1 MQSQLAPA
9 HYLDADIFAREQTR
23 IFRKLWIF
31 VGLQGLLS
39 EPDAFLTRTIGG
51 IPLVV
56 QNCAGVLK
64 AFVNQCAHRQMPL
77 KQEAYGQGRLA
88 CKYHGWVYDTEGAVK
103 TIPHADSLYRYPAT
117 VRAGLCLRQFA
128 VHTVG
133 QLVFVNL
140 DDTPLPITEQFS
152 PALLAQLEGISA
164 HFSPQVLHA
173 PMPVRYNWKLNFENV
188 LDSNHV
194 AYVHPSTFRP
204 LLGPAAPPVCAPAP
218 DGAELAA
225 TRLVDLSFS
234 AQMPMAIAPMPWH
247 TLVDRYTGDASPDS
261 YYNFFLYPNVNFISV
276 GGLVFLVQQ
285 FNPLA
290 ADRTEV
296 AFHLMAAREQQRI
309 PALPAIL
316 WGHLKGETRVFEEDR
331 VLLEALQAHL
341 HAGGARAE
349 HGAYEAV
356 LQRVAAVYLRLLGDA
371 A

>member
-1 MQSQLAPA
+1 MQSQLTPA
-9 HYLDADIFAREQTR
+9 HYLDDSIFAREQER

-39 EPDAFLTRTIGG
+39 EPDAYLTRTIGG

-77 KQEAYGQGRLA
+77 MFEAYGQGRLA
-88 CKYHGWVYDTEGAVK
+88 CKYHGWVYDAEGAVK
-103 TIPHADSLYRYPAT
+103 TIPHADSLYQYPDA
-117 VRAGLCLRQFA
+117 VRAGLCLKQFA
-128 VHTVG
+128 VQTVG

-152 PALLAQLEGISA
+152 PSLLAQLEGISV
-164 HFSPQVLHA
+164 HFSPQVIHA
-173 PMPVRYNWKLNFENV
+173 TMPVRYNWKLNFENV

-204 LLGPAAPPVCAPAP
+204 LLDKRPPSVSAPAP
-218 DGAELAA
+218 DASALAE

-234 AQMPMAIAPMPWH
+234 SHMPMAIAPMPWH
-247 TLVDRYTGDASPDS
+247 ALVDRYVDTAPADS
-261 YYNFFLYPNVNFISV
+261 YYNFFLYPNINFISV

-290 ADRTEV
+290 PDRTEV
-296 AFHLMAAREQQRI
+296 AFHLMTAQEQQRI

-331 VLLEALQAHL
+331 ALLEELQSHM
-341 HAGGARAE
+341 HAGAARAE
-349 HGAYEAV
+349 HGAYEAL
-356 LQRVAAVYLRLLGDA
+356 LQRVAAVYLRLMGDA